1 MKIIIILL
9 YAPLCF
15 ACPLPLAWFLNAPWG
30 TKCEHKLLGRRD
42 RTRMVEWIMG
52 LSSDFERALERS
64 PERRLWF
71 SYLPNTFL
79 HVPCGWLVEHHN
91 LPSSVC
97 LATSMLCNWYAW
109 HSHTMGHVWKLVPW
123 CWFTRKVSMLTHP
136 DSLGQLA
143 PSHQLLSPKWNCD
156 FSTFV
161 NSITRKGNVK
171 WVCELSYFPLWLV

>member
-1 MKIIIILL
+1 MWENQFQASTSVCWHSIFLHLPLKICSLWFKIFKKNKNYIYISLKIIIILL

-15 ACPLPLAWFLNAPWG
+15 ACPLPLAWFLNTPWG

-64 PERRLWF
+64 PGRRLWF

-91 LPSSVC
+91 LQWAMSG
-97 LATSMLCNWYAW
+97 NWFHGVGY
-109 HSHTMGHVWKLVPW
+109 PN
-123 CWFTRKVSMLTHP
+123 
-136 DSLGQLA
+136 SLNANKAQLFGA
-143 PSHQLLSPKWNCD
+143 ISTLS
-156 FSTFV
+156 
-161 NSITRKGNVK
+161 SIT
-171 WVCELSYFPLWLV
+171 